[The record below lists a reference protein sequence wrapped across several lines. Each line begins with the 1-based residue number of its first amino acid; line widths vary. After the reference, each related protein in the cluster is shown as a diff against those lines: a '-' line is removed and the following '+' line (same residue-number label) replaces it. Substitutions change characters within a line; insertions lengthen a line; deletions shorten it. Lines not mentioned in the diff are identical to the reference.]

1 MISFNTAEI
10 QQQTA
15 KIKDKFDKYPTFAM
29 GKGLDAS
36 SNYLN
41 NNFVKQSL
49 YPPSQSG
56 SPFVWSSE
64 RQRRAF
70 FATNG
75 FGRGIPTVRTMEL
88 ANSGSFKVNKS
99 GSSLYIYY
107 ENTAS
112 YAKWVI
118 GQFTQI
124 IGHITRG
131 WKPIN
136 TMVIDKYRNEVV
148 SRFKDAAI
156 KAWDEMSGQAP
167 GL

>member
-1 MISFNTAEI
+1 MIKLEADVA
-10 QQQTA
+10 QMA
-15 KIKDKFDKYPTFAM
+15 KIKGKFDKYPPYAL
-29 GKGLDAS
+29 GKGLDAA

-56 SPFVWSSE
+56 ERFVWSSE
-64 RQRRAF
+64 RQRRYVMA
-70 FATNG
+70 N
-75 FGRGIPTVRTMEL
+75 IKLPSVRTFNL

-99 GSSLYIYY
+99 FSSLYIYY
-107 ENTAS
+107 ENIAP

-118 GQFTQI
+118 GSFTQI

-131 WKPIN
+131 WKPVN
-136 TMVIDKYRNEVV
+136 TKIIEKYRSEIVG
-148 SRFKDAAI
+148 RFREAAV

>member
-1 MISFNTAEI
+1 MINLEVNTAQI
-10 QQQTA
+10 A
-15 KIKDKFDKYPTFAM
+15 KIKDKFDKYPAYAM

-56 SPFVWSSE
+56 QPFMWSSAKQI
-64 RQRRAF
+64 RFVMANIRL
-70 FATNG
+70 
-75 FGRGIPTVRTMEL
+75 PSVRTYNL
-88 ANSGSFKVNKS
+88 ANSGQFKVNKAF
-99 GSSLYIYY
+99 SSLYIYY
-107 ENTAS
+107 ENTAN

-118 GQFTQI
+118 GSFTRI

-131 WKPIN
+131 WQPVN
-136 TMVIDKYRNEVV
+136 TVIVNKYRSQVV